1 MVKLRWLQAV
11 TALLCG
17 ALLSACASLDGS
29 AVAANQLPPLL
40 QNGYAMSLADAFAG
54 PPAPDLLELTPE
66 MKAFVTRYAPADGG
80 ARQRLLS
87 LHEAVKGQG
96 ALGVVYD
103 PVADG
108 TAAAVFRA
116 GVANCL
122 SFAHLFV
129 ALAREAGLDAR
140 YQWLEVRP
148 QWTRM
153 GERVSVR
160 LHVNVMVRMPAGEQ
174 FMVDIDPLQS
184 RDVAAS
190 RLLSDVDAAA
200 LDHNNI
206 AMGALARGDI
216 EAAWSELA
224 RALRLSP
231 GLSQLWVNLG
241 VVYRHVGQLDD
252 AEWSLL
258 QALAIDSGDRS
269 AMNNLVVL
277 YAQMGRGEERD
288 FWVERIE
295 RHRDR
300 NPWYHAWLGDR
311 AAEEGDWLA
320 ASKHYRV
327 ALKLNPD
334 DSAMLYASGIIH
346 FRLRQYAAAER
357 LIEQAIDAASLRSDI
372 QGYRAQLELVRQR
385 QLADTQP
392 AVDPGSTRI

>member
-1 MVKLRWLQAV
+1 MVKLSWPRAIAV
-11 TALLCG
+11 LLCG
-17 ALLSACASLDGS
+17 GLLSACSALDGP
-29 AVAANQLPPLL
+29 AVAASQLPPLVQGGAATTL
-40 QNGYAMSLADAFAG
+40 TEAFAR
-54 PPAPDLLELTPE
+54 PAGAGLLALTPE
-66 MKAFVTRYAPADGG
+66 MKAFVARYAPPGGG

-108 TAAAVFRA
+108 TAAAVFRSGA
-116 GVANCL
+116 ANCL

-153 GERVSVR
+153 GERIAVR
-160 LHVNVMVRMPAGEQ
+160 LHVNVMVRMPTGEQ

-190 RLLSDVDAAA
+190 RLLSDADAAA

-206 AMGALARGDI
+206 AVGALARGDLA
-216 EAAWSELA
+216 AAWSELA

-241 VVYRHVGQLDD
+241 AVYRHAGQLDE

-258 QALAIDSGDRS
+258 QALAIDGADRS

-277 YAQMGRGEERD
+277 YSQMERD
-288 FWVERIE
+288 GERDYWVERIK

-320 ASKHYRV
+320 AREHYRV
-327 ALKLNPD
+327 ALKLNPE

-346 FRLRQYAAAER
+346 FRLRQYAASQR
-357 LIEQAIDAASLRSDI
+357 LIERAIAAASLRSDI
-372 QGYRAQLELVRQR
+372 QGYQAQLEVVRQR

-392 AVDPGSTRI
+392 AADPGSTRI